1 MKISN
6 KRKFNKINLCDLMK
20 ELGRNFACLEINKAF
35 NTLSK
40 NHSAQ
45 GFEGCVVMNC
55 NKNSELKTNSPRHIC
70 ESTEVTPLC
79 HAELARVSR
88 GWNAFA
94 KVDKTILQNVE
105 LPFNANEQDIS
116 ASYQRGVDKFS
127 VSRHCERSEAIQE
140 EMVSNRL
147 LRRFTPRNDNKKV
160 GVK

>member
-1 MKISN
+1 MLSSTQHLDETHKPSQHSIFPKASKNLYIETTREMKISN

-55 NKNSELKTNSPRHIC
+55 NKNSELKTKSP
-70 ESTEVTPLC
+70 
-79 HAELARVSR
+79 
-88 GWNAFA
+88 
-94 KVDKTILQNVE
+94 
-105 LPFNANEQDIS
+105 LPQAGEGNKNC
-116 ASYQRGVDKFS
+116 
-127 VSRHCERSEAIQE
+127 HCERSEAIQE

-147 LRRFTPRNDNKKV
+147 LRRFTPRNDSNSSENKKKV